1 MACYYNTQELSD
13 KIYFLTK
20 AERDK
25 ISVSID
31 SQRQA
36 YAEADLLIFRHL
48 KVNSVEY
55 EEESLYDNQ
64 NRYEFSKSLT
74 FSISGFLPPDRLFNQ
89 YSVVIELKNVG
100 KFLINYDS
108 MFDIETTFNGYTTSV
123 TLTALSNFPLLPMRI
138 EDENSERSLYNT
150 GCGYFISDWKGTKRL
165 TTKDAGSERF
175 PRIITD
181 FQVDNLEIN
190 YSNGQ
195 VSSTLS
201 VILPINQLNTSQYW
215 DYEIEYFPT
224 NLKDI
229 TIKNN
234 KYEIKINS
242 MLPTYNINGAESTLT
257 FRKLDNNYPEINVI

>member
-100 KFLINYDS
+100 KFLVNYDQ
-108 MFDIETTFNGYTTSV
+108 FDI
-123 TLTALSNFPLLPMRI
+123 
-138 EDENSERSLYNT
+138 
-150 GCGYFISDWKGTKRL
+150 
-165 TTKDAGSERF
+165 
-175 PRIITD
+175 
-181 FQVDNLEIN
+181 Q
-190 YSNGQ
+190 
-195 VSSTLS
+195 
-201 VILPINQLNTSQYW
+201 
-215 DYEIEYFPT
+215 
-224 NLKDI
+224 
-229 TIKNN
+229 
-234 KYEIKINS
+234 
-242 MLPTYNINGAESTLT
+242 
-257 FRKLDNNYPEINVI
+257 

>member
-1 MACYYNTQELSD
+1 MPCYYSTQELSN

-25 ISVSID
+25 IDISID
-31 SQRQA
+31 SQRTA
-36 YAEADLLIFRHL
+36 YAQAPLLIYRHL

-74 FSISGFLPPDRLFNQ
+74 FEVNGFLPPDRFFNQ

-100 KFLINYDS
+100 KFLVNYDQ
-108 MFDIETTFNGYTTSV
+108 MFNLETTFNGYTTSV
-123 TLTALSNFPLLPMRI
+123 TLTVLSNFPLLPMRI
-138 EDENSERSLYNT
+138 GDENSERSLYNT
-150 GCGYFISDWKGTKRL
+150 GCGYFVSDWKGAIL
-165 TTKDAGSERF
+165 TITETGSERL
-175 PRIITD
+175 PRTITD

-190 YSNGQ
+190 YANGQ

-201 VILPINQLNTSQYW
+201 VILPINELNSTQYW

-224 NLKDI
+224 NLKDV
-229 TIKNN
+229 TLKNN
-234 KYEIKINS
+234 KYEIKWS
-242 MLPTYNINGAESTLT
+242 AMLPTYDINGAESTLT
-257 FRKLDNNYPEINVI
+257 LRKLDNNYPEINVI

>member
-1 MACYYNTQELSD
+1 MACYYSTNEISD

-20 AERDK
+20 SERDK
-25 ISVSID
+25 LDISID

-74 FSISGFLPPDRLFNQ
+74 FEVEGFLPPDRLFNQ
-89 YSVVIELKNVG
+89 YSVAIEIKGVG
-100 KFLINYDS
+100 KFLVNYDS
-108 MFDIETTFNGYTTSV
+108 MFDIETTFNGYSTSV
-123 TLTALSNFPLLPMRI
+123 TLTALSNFLLLPMRI
-138 EDENSERSLYNT
+138 GEENAERSIYNFD
-150 GCGYFISDWKGTKRL
+150 CGYFVSDWKGVKRL

-190 YSNGQ
+190 YANGQ

-224 NLKDI
+224 NLKDV
-229 TIKNN
+229 TLTNN
-234 KYEIKINS
+234 KYQIKWNS
-242 MLPTYNINGAESTLT
+242 MLPTYNINNTEVTLT
-257 FRKLDNNYPEINVI
+257 LRQLDNNYPEINVI

>member
-1 MACYYNTQELSD
+1 MACYYSTQELSN
-13 KIYFLTK
+13 KIYFLSK
-20 AERDK
+20 
-25 ISVSID
+25 SVLSDLNISID

-74 FSISGFLPPDRLFNQ
+74 FEVNGFLPPDRLFNQ
-89 YSVVIELKNVG
+89 YSVAIELKGVG
-100 KFLINYDS
+100 KFLVNFDS
-108 MFDIETTFNGYTTSV
+108 MFDIETTFNGYSTSV
-123 TLTALSNFPLLPMRI
+123 TLTALSNFMLLPMRI
-138 EDENSERSLYNT
+138 EEENSERTIYSVD
-150 GCGYFISDWKGTKRL
+150 CDYFVSDWKGARL

-181 FQVDNLEIN
+181 FQLDNLEIH
-190 YSNGQ
+190 YANGQ

-229 TIKNN
+229 VLKNN
-234 KYEIKINS
+234 KYEIKWNS
-242 MLPTYNINGAESTLT
+242 MLPTYNINNTEVTLT
-257 FRKLDNNYPEINVI
+257 LRQLDNNYPEINVI